1 MKNILIISYIYP
13 PYNAPAARR
22 PYSWAKYLDK
32 SKYKVTVLT
41 CSNPDS
47 SLGMDRSMNV
57 DLPNVTLVKV
67 KSSLKSNISK
77 DLRDSNTIHNSSG
90 LKTKVKGYV
99 VKVGSYFLIPDKAIF
114 WYSNVKKYLSANAG
128 LLENMD
134 VVITTSPAMTNH
146 LIGMFVKEN
155 FPKIKLIGDL
165 RDYHYIGGHQLH
177 SPWPLSLLHKRFEN
191 KILNKADKVTFIS
204 NAMRDIY
211 AKHYQKN
218 AEKFSVIYNGFDAD
232 DFNVETNAVTSN
244 SEKIRIFYAGSFYG
258 GIRSPKGLLQLL
270 DWAIEEGLM
279 SLDDVEVV
287 IAGNFEKSL
296 QDEMA
301 SFKSYAVVDYIGKIP
316 RNEVLKQYQ
325 QSTILWLIVGEKLSH
340 YTGVP
345 LKFYEYLAANKYIIN
360 FAPNASEPSAL
371 INQFNLGANFDINND
386 SKKAQ
391 MKKWEAILT
400 EWKKNQLEI
409 SSQEDVLTIFN
420 RKNQTKKLE
429 SILESLD

>member
-47 SLGMDRSMNV
+47 SLGMDSSMDNALPGV
-57 DLPNVTLVKV
+57 DLIAV
-67 KSSLKSNISK
+67 KSLLRSNIGT
-77 DLRDSNTIHNSSG
+77 DLRSAKMDSTSNG
-90 LKTKVKGYV
+90 LKTTLKKGIVKI
-99 VKVGSYFLIPDKAIF
+99 GSHLLIPDKAIF
-114 WYSNVKKYLSANAG
+114 WYKGAKKYLSEKKDFIDA
-128 LLENMD
+128 LD
-134 VVITTSPAMTNH
+134 IVISTSPSMTNH
-146 LIGMFVKEN
+146 LLGMH
-155 FPKIKLIGDL
+155 IKKMNPNVQLIGDL
-165 RDYHYIGGHQLH
+165 RDYHYIHGQELH
-177 SPWPLSLLHKRFEN
+177 SPWPLSLFHKRFEN
-191 KILNKADKVTFIS
+191 KILKKADKITFIS

-211 AKHYQKN
+211 AEHYQKN

-232 DFNVETNAVTSN
+232 DFNVETKAVASS

-301 SFKSYAVVDYIGKIP
+301 SFKSYTVVDYIGKIP

-325 QSTILWLIVGEKLSH
+325 ASTILWLIVGEKLSH

-345 LKFYEYLAANKYIIN
+345 LKFYEYLAANKYMMN

-371 INQFNLGANFDINND
+371 IDTYNLGSNFDINND
-386 SKKAQ
+386 SKKVQ

-400 EWKKNQLEI
+400 EWKKSQLEVA
-409 SSQEDVLTIFN
+409 SQEDVLTIFN

>member
-47 SLGMDRSMNV
+47 SLGKDSSMDNV
-57 DLPNVTLVKV
+57 LPGVELIAV
-67 KSSLKSNISK
+67 KSLLKSNIGT
-77 DLRDSNTIHNSSG
+77 DLRSAKMDSTSTG
-90 LKTKVKGYV
+90 LKTKFKKGIVKI
-99 VKVGSYFLIPDKAIF
+99 GSHLLIPDKAIF
-114 WYSNVKKYLSANAG
+114 WYKEAKKYLS
-128 LLENMD
+128 ENKD
-134 VVITTSPAMTNH
+134 LIDASNIVISTSPSMTNH
-146 LIGMFVKEN
+146 LLGMHVKKMN
-155 FPKIKLIGDL
+155 PNVQLIGDL
-165 RDYHYIGGHQLH
+165 RDYHYIHGQEIH
-177 SPWPLSLLHKRFEN
+177 SPWPLSLFHKRFEN
-191 KILNKADKVTFIS
+191 KILKKADTVTFIS

-211 AKHYQKN
+211 AKHYQN
-218 AEKFSVIYNGFDAD
+218 DAEKFSVIYNGFDAD
-232 DFNVETNAVTSN
+232 DFNVETEAITRS

-371 INQFNLGANFDINND
+371 IDTYNLGSNFDIYND
-386 SKKAQ
+386 SKEEQIDKLR
-391 MKKWEAILT
+391 MMMR
-400 EWKKNQLEI
+400 EWRNNQLQVA
-409 SSQEDVLTIFN
+409 SQDKVLAIFD
-420 RKNQTKKLE
+420 RKNQTKLLEKLFV
-429 SILESLD
+429 

>member
-47 SLGMDRSMNV
+47 SLGMDSSMNNA
-57 DLPNVTLVKV
+57 LPNVELVAV
-67 KSSLKSNISK
+67 KSLLKSNIGTE
-77 DLRDSNTIHNSSG
+77 LRSAKMDSTSNG
-90 LKTKVKGYV
+90 LKTTLKKGV
-99 VKVGSYFLIPDKAIF
+99 VKLGSHLLIPDKAIF
-114 WYSNVKKYLSANAG
+114 WYKEAKKYLSKNKDLINA
-128 LLENMD
+128 LD
-134 VVITTSPAMTNH
+134 IVISTSPSMTNH
-146 LIGMFVKEN
+146 LLGMHVKKMN
-155 FPKIKLIGDL
+155 PNVQLIGDL
-165 RDYHYIGGHQLH
+165 RDYHYIHGQELH
-177 SPWPLSLLHKRFEN
+177 SPWPLSLFHKRFEN
-191 KILNKADKVTFIS
+191 NILKKADRVTFIS

-345 LKFYEYLAANKYIIN
+345 LKFYEYLAANKYIMN

-371 INQFNLGANFDINND
+371 IDTYNLGSNFDIHND
-386 SKKAQ
+386 SKEEQLDKLRPVIQ
-391 MKKWEAILT
+391 
-400 EWKKNQLEI
+400 EWNNNQLRVA
-409 SSQEDVLTIFN
+409 SQDKVLTIFD
-420 RKNQTKKLE
+420 RKNQTKLLEKLFV
-429 SILESLD
+429 

>member
-47 SLGMDRSMNV
+47 SLGMDSSMDNV
-57 DLPNVTLVKV
+57 LPGVELIAV
-67 KSSLKSNISK
+67 KSLLKSNIGT
-77 DLRDSNTIHNSSG
+77 DLRSAKMDSTSTG
-90 LKTKVKGYV
+90 LKTKIKKGIVKI
-99 VKVGSYFLIPDKAIF
+99 GSYLLIPDKAIF
-114 WYSNVKKYLSANAG
+114 WHKEAKKYLS
-128 LLENMD
+128 ENKDLID
-134 VVITTSPAMTNH
+134 VLDIVISTSPSMTNH
-146 LIGMFVKEN
+146 LLGMHVKKMN
-155 FPKIKLIGDL
+155 PNVQLIGDL
-165 RDYHYIGGHQLH
+165 RDYHYIHGQELH
-177 SPWPLSLLHKRFEN
+177 SPWPLSLFHKRFEN
-191 KILNKADKVTFIS
+191 NILKKADTVTFIS

-211 AKHYQKN
+211 AKHYQKD

-232 DFNVETNAVTSN
+232 DFNVETEVITRS

-371 INQFNLGANFDINND
+371 IDTYNLGSNFDIYND
-386 SKKAQ
+386 SKEEQIDKLR
-391 MKKWEAILT
+391 MMMR
-400 EWKKNQLEI
+400 EWRNNQLQVA
-409 SSQEDVLTIFN
+409 SQDKVLAIFD
-420 RKNQTKKLE
+420 RKNQTKLLEKLFV
-429 SILESLD
+429 

>member
-47 SLGMDRSMNV
+47 SLGTDSSMDNA
-57 DLPNVTLVKV
+57 LPAVELIAV
-67 KSSLKSNISK
+67 KSLLKSNIGK
-77 DLRDSNTIHNSSG
+77 DLRSAKMDSTSKG
-90 LKTKVKGYV
+90 FKTKLKRGIVKI
-99 VKVGSYFLIPDKAIF
+99 GSYFLIPDKAIF
-114 WYSNVKKYLSANAG
+114 WYKEAKKYL
-128 LLENMD
+128 LENQSLID
-134 VVITTSPAMTNH
+134 GLDSVISTSPSMTNH
-146 LIGMFVKEN
+146 LLGMHVKKMN
-155 FPKIKLIGDL
+155 PNVQLIGDL
-165 RDYHYIGGHQLH
+165 RDYHYIHGQELH
-177 SPWPLSLLHKRFEN
+177 SPWPLSLFHKRFEN
-191 KILNKADKVTFIS
+191 KILKKADKITFIS

-211 AKHYQKN
+211 AKHYQN
-218 AEKFSVIYNGFDAD
+218 DAEKFSVIYNGFDAD
-232 DFNVETNAVTSN
+232 DFNVETEAITRS

-371 INQFNLGANFDINND
+371 IDTYNLGSNFDIYND
-386 SKKAQ
+386 TK
-391 MKKWEAILT
+391 E
-400 EWKKNQLEI
+400 NQLDKLTNIIKMWKGDEL
-409 SSQEDVLTIFN
+409 SVVSQEKVLGIFD
-420 RKNQTKKLE
+420 RKNQTKLLE
-429 SILESLD
+429 RIIE

>member
-47 SLGMDRSMNV
+47 SLGMDSSMNNA
-57 DLPNVTLVKV
+57 LPNVELVAV
-67 KSSLKSNISK
+67 KSLLKSNIGTE
-77 DLRDSNTIHNSSG
+77 LRSAKMDSTSNG
-90 LKTKVKGYV
+90 LKTTLKKGV
-99 VKVGSYFLIPDKAIF
+99 VKLGSHLLIPDKAIF
-114 WYSNVKKYLSANAG
+114 WYKEAKKYLSKNKDLINA
-128 LLENMD
+128 LD
-134 VVITTSPAMTNH
+134 IVISTSPSMTNH
-146 LIGMFVKEN
+146 LLGMQVKKMN
-155 FPKIKLIGDL
+155 PRVQLIGDL
-165 RDYHYIGGHQLH
+165 RDYHYIHGQELH
-177 SPWPLSLLHKRFEN
+177 SPWPLSLFHKRFEN
-191 KILNKADKVTFIS
+191 KILKKADRVTFIS

-232 DFNVETNAVTSN
+232 DFNVETDAVASS
-244 SEKIRIFYAGSFYG
+244 SEKVRIFYAGSFYG

-296 QDEMA
+296 QEEMA
-301 SFKSYAVVDYIGKIP
+301 RFKSYAIVSYIGKIP

-345 LKFYEYLAANKYIIN
+345 LKFYEYLAANKYIMN

-371 INQFNLGANFDINND
+371 IDTYNLGSNFDIHND
-386 SKKAQ
+386 SKEEQLDKLR
-391 MKKWEAILT
+391 MMMN
-400 EWKKNQLEI
+400 EWRSNKL
-409 SSQEDVLTIFN
+409 SVASQEKVMAIFD
-420 RKNQTKKLE
+420 RKNQTKLLEKLFV
-429 SILESLD
+429 

>member
-47 SLGMDRSMNV
+47 SLGMDSSMDNV
-57 DLPNVTLVKV
+57 LPGVELIAV
-67 KSSLKSNISK
+67 KSLLKSNIGT
-77 DLRDSNTIHNSSG
+77 DLRSAKMDSTSTG
-90 LKTKVKGYV
+90 LKTKIKKGIVKI
-99 VKVGSYFLIPDKAIF
+99 GSYLLIPDKAIF
-114 WYSNVKKYLSANAG
+114 WHKEAKKYLS
-128 LLENMD
+128 ENKDLID
-134 VVITTSPAMTNH
+134 VLDIVISTSPSMTNH
-146 LIGMFVKEN
+146 LLGMHVKKMN
-155 FPKIKLIGDL
+155 PNVQLIGDL
-165 RDYHYIGGHQLH
+165 RDYHYIHGQELH
-177 SPWPLSLLHKRFEN
+177 SPWPLSLFHKRFEN
-191 KILNKADKVTFIS
+191 NILKKADTVTFIS

-211 AKHYQKN
+211 AKHYQKD

-232 DFNVETNAVTSN
+232 DFNVETEVIARS

-371 INQFNLGANFDINND
+371 IDTYNLGSNFDIYND
-386 SKKAQ
+386 SKEEQIDKLR
-391 MKKWEAILT
+391 MMMR
-400 EWKKNQLEI
+400 EWRNNQLQVA
-409 SSQEDVLTIFN
+409 SQDKVLAIFD
-420 RKNQTKKLE
+420 RKNQTKLLEKLFV
-429 SILESLD
+429 

>member
-47 SLGMDRSMNV
+47 SLGMDSSMDNV
-57 DLPNVTLVKV
+57 LPGVELIAV
-67 KSSLKSNISK
+67 KSLLKSNIGT
-77 DLRDSNTIHNSSG
+77 DLRSAKMDSTSTG
-90 LKTKVKGYV
+90 LKTKIKKGIVKI
-99 VKVGSYFLIPDKAIF
+99 GSYLLIPDKAIF
-114 WYSNVKKYLSANAG
+114 WHKEAKKYLS
-128 LLENMD
+128 ENKDLID
-134 VVITTSPAMTNH
+134 VLDIVISTSPSMTNH
-146 LIGMFVKEN
+146 LLGMHVKKMN
-155 FPKIKLIGDL
+155 PNVQLIGDL
-165 RDYHYIGGHQLH
+165 RDYHYIHGQELH
-177 SPWPLSLLHKRFEN
+177 SPWPLSLFHKRFEN
-191 KILNKADKVTFIS
+191 NILKKADTVTFIS

-211 AKHYQKN
+211 AKHYQKD

-232 DFNVETNAVTSN
+232 DFNVETEVITRS

-279 SLDDVEVV
+279 SLDDIEVV

-371 INQFNLGANFDINND
+371 IDTYNLGSNFDIYND
-386 SKKAQ
+386 SKEEQIDKLR
-391 MKKWEAILT
+391 MMMR
-400 EWKKNQLEI
+400 EWRNNQLQVA
-409 SSQEDVLTIFN
+409 SQDKVLAIFD
-420 RKNQTKKLE
+420 RKNQTKLLEKLFV
-429 SILESLD
+429 

>member
-47 SLGMDRSMNV
+47 SLGMDSSMNNA
-57 DLPNVTLVKV
+57 LPNVELVAV
-67 KSSLKSNISK
+67 KSLLKSNIGTE
-77 DLRDSNTIHNSSG
+77 LRSAKMDSTSNG
-90 LKTKVKGYV
+90 LKTALKKGV
-99 VKVGSYFLIPDKAIF
+99 VKLGSHLLIPDKAIF
-114 WYSNVKKYLSANAG
+114 WYKEAKKYLSKNKDLINA
-128 LLENMD
+128 LD
-134 VVITTSPAMTNH
+134 IVISTSPSMTNH
-146 LIGMFVKEN
+146 LLGMQVKKMN
-155 FPKIKLIGDL
+155 PRVQLIGDL
-165 RDYHYIGGHQLH
+165 RDYHYIHGQELH
-177 SPWPLSLLHKRFEN
+177 SPWPLSLFHKRFEN
-191 KILNKADKVTFIS
+191 KILKKADRVTFIS

-232 DFNVETNAVTSN
+232 DFNVETDAVASS
-244 SEKIRIFYAGSFYG
+244 SEKVRIFYAGSFYG

-296 QDEMA
+296 QEEMA
-301 SFKSYAVVDYIGKIP
+301 RFKSYAIVSYIGKIP

-345 LKFYEYLAANKYIIN
+345 LKFYEYLAANKYIMN

-371 INQFNLGANFDINND
+371 IDTYNLGSNFDIHND
-386 SKKAQ
+386 SKEEQLDKLR
-391 MKKWEAILT
+391 MMMN
-400 EWKKNQLEI
+400 EWRSNKL
-409 SSQEDVLTIFN
+409 SVASQEKVMAIFD
-420 RKNQTKKLE
+420 RKNQTKLLEKLFV
-429 SILESLD
+429 